1 MPLRPTT
8 AGALAAAG
16 LASLALAA
24 PASAATEHYGVE
36 VDATVHTSYTGSA
49 AETGFRHES
58 DLAVDTRLT
67 TGFLAIVSR
76 GPDGRI
82 EGVQGAEQH
91 HADTTGT
98 GHLAEDQQSSF
109 SSDQW
114 YHYGAFCTG
123 AGPAQ
128 NDEGR
133 TSLAPDLLAPLNTN
147 ARMVLNLADQLDV
160 SLMCVATKPDGM
172 GSGLPSQIRLRSDAE
187 GSDPAASP
195 LAVAFELPQDAL
207 KRPVAV
213 AFSGP
218 ERPDYCPEALRE
230 RSVRTTCSVR
240 FEGIV
245 RFTPDPALNGGAGGN
260 GDANGGGGGQAPGGP
275 AVPPPPPAS
284 TDDDLLAPL
293 VPAGQRARLDA
304 KKGTLTFRAA
314 CRNGCT
320 GTATI
325 QAPARKGGPRAAG
338 AKTAAKGK
346 RLAVVSFA
354 VAKGATARTV
364 TVKLPAK
371 GRKAVRR
378 ATGAT
383 VALALK
389 DRGTKRTTRATL
401 KVAR

>member
-1 MPLRPTT
+1 MNPRT

-16 LASLALAA
+16 LASLALVT
-24 PASAATEHYGVE
+24 PASAATEYYGVE

-49 AETGFRHES
+49 AETGFKHES

-160 SLMCVATKPDGM
+160 SLKCAATKPDGM
-172 GSGLPSQIRLRSDAE
+172 GSGLPSQIRLKSDPE
-187 GSDPAASP
+187 PTDPAASP

-218 ERPDYCPEALRE
+218 EAADYCPEALRE
-230 RSVRTTCSVR
+230 RPVRKTCSVR
-240 FEGIV
+240 FDGIV
-245 RFTPDPALNGGAGGN
+245 RFTPMPALNGDPGGS
-260 GDANGGGGGQAPGGP
+260 GGQTPGGP

-284 TDDDLLAPL
+284 TDEDDLLVPL
-293 VPAGQRARLDA
+293 VPAKQQARLNP
-304 KKGTLTFRAA
+304 KKGTLTFKAA
-314 CRNGCT
+314 CRNGCS
-320 GTATI
+320 GKAT
-325 QAPARKGGPRAAG
+325 ARKGGSRAAH
-338 AKTAAKGK
+338 AKKAAKAK
-346 RLAVVSFA
+346 RLAVVSFS
-354 VAKGATARTV
+354 VPKGTTARTI

-371 GRKAVRR
+371 ARKAVRT
-378 ATGAT
+378 AKGAT
-383 VALALK
+383 VALSLQ
-389 DRGTKRTTRATL
+389 DRGTKRTTKATL